1 MLCNLF
7 GIIRKEGMKRYR
19 ETVVDVKPLRI
30 TLYMSECVLAAVLH
44 FLTTALCSLAG
55 RQGKSSNIFIR
66 RCVEVQY
73 VSEVWGVLRVKTCG
87 VEWLLFWEMCLI
99 LGHSVSA
106 HCVQC

>member
-1 MLCNLF
+1 M
-7 GIIRKEGMKRYR
+7 
-19 ETVVDVKPLRI
+19 KPLRI

-44 FLTTALCSLAG
+44 FLTTVLCSLAG

-87 VEWLLFWEMCLI
+87 VEWLLFWEICLI

-106 HCVQC
+106 HGICPVLIHSVAFRMMIRVMVCSK